1 MGELFGIVGEHLKM
15 VALEDLIQHIDQTIP
30 IVARC
35 HRHCRIL
42 SADTPGKLLR
52 QLVLAHLAEHDT
64 TLLCDRRQPRQ
75 RLVHIC
81 ADRALV
87 ARRFLCDILQRR
99 RAIIRLQLAQ
109 QLRQAQLLVNRRQ
122 RRHIRLVEGKIQR
135 RKIDRHI
142 AFDRRQLL
150 RKQRVF
156 LACQKLV
163 VELFT
168 LEVVEMGVK
177 IFHRFI
183 VIQELLR
190 RLFTDAIDARNVV
203 ALVAHQPLHLDHPR
217 RCETVVFRQIL
228 WRHDLHL
235 LPLALWEADR
245 HLLTHQLKQ
254 IAVAAEDDA
263 LTACCALVRAHRAD
277 DVVGFIALDAER
289 LNVHI
294 AQRFLD
300 QRHLHQQILR
310 HTGARAL
317 VVGIALVAEHLFRN
331 IKGHKQR
338 VRLETLNGRLQR
350 VQKTVDSI
358 RRHTL
363 GVGQMRHPVKG
374 TVGHAVSVY
383 HQ

>member
-64 TLLCDRRQPRQ
+64 TLLCDRRQQRQ

-87 ARRFLCDILQRR
+87 ARRFFCDILQRR
-99 RAIIRLQLAQ
+99 RAKFRLQLAQ
-109 QLRQAQLLVNRRQ
+109 QLRQAQLLVKRRQ
-122 RRHIRLVEGKIQR
+122 RRHIRLVEGEIQR
-135 RKIDRHI
+135 RKIDWHI

-150 RKQRVF
+150 REQRVL
-156 LACQKLV
+156 LARQKLV
-163 VELFT
+163 VELFA
-168 LEVVEMGVK
+168 LEILQMRVE

-190 RLFTDAIDARNVV
+190 RLFADAIDARNVV
-203 ALVAHQPLHLDHPR
+203 ALVSHQPLHLDHPR
-217 RCETVVFRQIL
+217 RCETVMLRQIL

-263 LTACCALVRAHRAD
+263 LAAQRRLVRAHRAD

-317 VVGIALVAEHLFRN
+317 VVGIALVAEHLLRN

-338 VRLETLNGRLQR
+338 VGLETLNGRLQR
-350 VQKTVDSI
+350 VQKTVDRV

-363 GVGQMRHPVKG
+363 RVCQMRHPVKG
-374 TVGHAVSVY
+374 TVRHAVSVY